1 MRASKPSVEDEA
13 TLPVTLPVASSQSA
27 IEQPNREAP
36 KRIQRAQL
44 ILLAFVC
51 FIEPCGALSPLPPP
65 AILLVLYERTGGAA
79 WNVNTGWDGTTPA
92 CQWHGV
98 TCDGGG
104 NVVAVGLKEN
114 GLNGTVPSELGLLG
128 SLRNLSLGTGSEA
141 HWWDGSQRPKT
152 LGWLSGTLPSQ
163 LAQLQVLR
171 WIDR

>member
-1 MRASKPSVEDEA
+1 MWAGGA
-13 TLPVTLPVASSQSA
+13 AA
-27 IEQPNREAP
+27 AWAAGA

-104 NVVAVGLKEN
+104 NVVAVELKEN

-128 SLRNLSLGTGSEA
+128 SLRNLSLGSGGS
-141 HWWDGSQRPKT
+141 WWDGSQRPKT
-152 LGWLSGTLPSQ
+152 GASLLPVHALTGALGNRLSGTLPSQ

-171 WIDR
+171 